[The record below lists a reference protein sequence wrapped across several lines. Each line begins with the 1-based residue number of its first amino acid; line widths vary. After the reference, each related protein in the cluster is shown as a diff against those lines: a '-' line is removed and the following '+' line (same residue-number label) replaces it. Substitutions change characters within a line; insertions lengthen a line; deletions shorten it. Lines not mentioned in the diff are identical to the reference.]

1 MGIDLTQV
9 SDLATDEFYE
19 FLWDANRTTFDEPA
33 PSAPVNFTVDLAE
46 YVFGAAPQVL
56 AVSWAVRET
65 YTITSGGNGQHI
77 ATLEIVVPVAQA
89 LRISAVGVLFLRNDV
104 TQEVAAAIRERVKTY
119 DPTSGIDPLDWA
131 YDGIPAGVKGA
142 FSMFDFRL
150 RSRTEK
156 VGASREFA
164 DARNSALQHFQKF
177 YGEAYRV
184 NGPTTE
190 LIRDVPERT
199 PHRNE
204 RKVTDATSDSEA
216 AKEIDRIVREQNPGN
231 CDGLEEWQER
241 VADLANYS
249 EYMTRWELVD
259 IEICGIV
266 FGKMHTNVLYTR
278 NVVLQLWAFA
288 QYPKDPLAVLGDMV
302 KECAKQAATAGIVV
316 GLVLGNFPAAL
327 AAFETAFS
335 ECMEHKL
342 NKFVPCLIPGIAVMK
357 VEGPW
362 QK

>member
-9 SDLATDEFYE
+9 SDLATDEFYD
-19 FLWDANRTTFDEPA
+19 FLWDAKQTTFDEPA
-33 PSAPVNFTVDLAE
+33 PAAPVNFTADQAE
-46 YVFGAAPQVL
+46 YAFGAAPQAL
-56 AVSWAVRET
+56 GFSWAVRET
-65 YTITSGGNGQHI
+65 YSITSGHNGQHI
-77 ATLEIVVPVAQA
+77 ATLEVVVPVVQD
-89 LRISAVGVLFLRNDV
+89 LRIWSVGVLFFRNDV
-104 TQEVAAAIRERVKTY
+104 AQDVASAIRERVRTY

-150 RSRTEK
+150 RSRVEK
-156 VGASREFA
+156 VGSAREFA
-164 DARNSALQHFQKF
+164 DARDSALQHFQKF
-177 YGEAYRV
+177 YGETYRLD
-184 NGPTTE
+184 GPITE
-190 LIRDVPERT
+190 LIKDIPERI

-204 RKVTDATSDSEA
+204 RKVTDPTSESEA
-216 AKEIDRIVREQNPGN
+216 EKEIDMIVREQNPGN
-231 CDGLEEWQER
+231 CDGLEKWQER
-241 VADLANYS
+241 VADLLNYS

-266 FGKMHTNVLYTR
+266 IGKMHASVPYTR

-288 QYPKDPLAVLGDMV
+288 QYPQDPLAVLGDMV

-342 NKFVPCLIPGIAVMK
+342 DRFVPCLIPGIVVMK

-362 QK
+362 HK